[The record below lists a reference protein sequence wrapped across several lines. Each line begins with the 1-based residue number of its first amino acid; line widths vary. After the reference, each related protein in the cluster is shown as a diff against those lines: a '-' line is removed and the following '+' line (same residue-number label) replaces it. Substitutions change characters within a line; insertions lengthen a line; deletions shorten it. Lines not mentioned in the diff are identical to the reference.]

1 MRVNFYFLLPLSDRR
16 GLFLL
21 ATKYHQRWEAEN
33 TMDEL
38 KTYLNRR
45 KTPTRSLKQE

>member
-1 MRVNFYFLLPLSDRR
+1 VIEEGYFERCWLKPDI
-16 GLFLL
+16 LL
-21 ATKYHQRWEAEN
+21 ATKYHQRWEAKN
-33 TMDEL
+33 TMGEL